1 MYFQYKVTILHF
13 KQENPISSYFFLFPL
28 SFLSFMQFTWHNH
41 IVLSCDKCFTYLSL
55 LDQSSNSNNIKL
67 RTRGKWYIVFCFFSR
82 SFIFVQHSLLFD
94 SNNMIHWIISFAIY
108 FISNYLIMVIRL
120 QLYQPSNIMVW
131 DLSFLLLLFFS
142 FVISDSIQTASL
154 IDSFGVQFF
163 YCQVISFSLLLSNPN
178 KIKHRATWWV
188 YLIFRFLSLLFL
200 F

>member
-1 MYFQYKVTILHF
+1 M
-13 KQENPISSYFFLFPL
+13 FFAF
-28 SFLSFMQFTWHNH
+28 S
-41 IVLSCDKCFTYLSL
+41 LSL
-55 LDQSSNSNNIKL
+55 
-67 RTRGKWYIVFCFFSR
+67 

-108 FISNYLIMVIRL
+108 FISNYFILVIRL

-154 IDSFGVQFF
+154 IDLFGVQFI

-188 YLIFRFLSLLFL
+188 YLIFRFLSLRFLFL
-200 F
+200 LELIIQVKQDHASDYLLCDLQFLKLFDLNDIKHRIARWVMSYSPLFLLLFALGCLIQIKQCE